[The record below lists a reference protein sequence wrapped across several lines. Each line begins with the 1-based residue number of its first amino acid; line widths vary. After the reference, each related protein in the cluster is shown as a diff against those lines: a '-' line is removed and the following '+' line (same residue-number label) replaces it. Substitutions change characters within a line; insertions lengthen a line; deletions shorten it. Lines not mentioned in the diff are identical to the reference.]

1 MSVQVR
7 IPPVLRTHTA
17 GERLVEANG
26 TTVGDVLQALGTRF
40 PGLAAA
46 IYDESG
52 SLRPFLNVYLNDE
65 DVRYL
70 SQSKTP
76 VSDGDTIALLPAL
89 AGGTPLGGSP
99 DRQQLA
105 CASARPGAA

>member
-1 MSVQVR
+1 
-7 IPPVLRTHTA
+7 VLRTHTA
-17 GERLVEANG
+17 GERIVDASG
-26 TTVGDVLQALGTRF
+26 TTVGDVLQALGTRY

-46 IYDESG
+46 IYDEGG

-70 SQSKTP
+70 SQSETP

-89 AGGTPLGGSP
+89 AGGMPLGGSP

-105 CASARPGAA
+105 CASAQQG

>member
-1 MSVQVR
+1 MSIQVR

-17 GERLVEANG
+17 GERLVNADG
-26 TTVGDVLQALGTRF
+26 TTVGDVLQALGTRY

-46 IYDESG
+46 IYDEGG

-99 DRQQLA
+99 DGQRLA
-105 CASARPGAA
+105 CATARLG

>member
-17 GERLVEANG
+17 GERLVDAGG
-26 TTVGDVLQALGTRF
+26 TTVGDVLQALGTRY
-40 PGLAAA
+40 PGLATA
-46 IYDESG
+46 IYDEAG
-52 SLRPFLNVYLNDE
+52 SLRPFLNVYVNGE

-70 SQSKTP
+70 SQSNTP

-89 AGGTPLGGSP
+89 AGGAPLESGPGSH
-99 DRQQLA
+99 A
-105 CASARPGAA
+105 